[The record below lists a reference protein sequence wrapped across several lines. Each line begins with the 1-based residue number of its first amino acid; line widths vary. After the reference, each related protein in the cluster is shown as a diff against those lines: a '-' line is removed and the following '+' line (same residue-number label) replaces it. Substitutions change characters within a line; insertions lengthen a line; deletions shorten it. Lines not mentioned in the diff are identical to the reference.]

1 MATARTTSVDDHPRL
16 LHPGLIA
23 AGAALLIGALVT
35 DIFYANTADM
45 QWANF
50 SVWLI
55 TAGLI
60 LALLAGLALLVDILD
75 GRAGPI
81 SWLHLVAL
89 AGAALLS
96 LVNVFVHSRDAWT
109 SVVPQG
115 LLLSIVVAICL
126 LLIGWRGWSVTAVR
140 APVRGDAS

>member
-1 MATARTTSVDDHPRL
+1 MMETSASLARPPSLCHP
-16 LHPGLIA
+16 PLIG
-23 AGAALLIGALVT
+23 AGATLLIGALVT
-35 DIFYANTADM
+35 DILYSQTADM

-60 LALLAGLALLVDILD
+60 LALLAGLALLLD
-75 GRAGPI
+75 LALGRAGPV
-81 SWLHLVAL
+81 SWVHLAAL

-96 LVNVFVHSRDAWT
+96 LLNVFVHSRDAWT

-115 LLLSIVVAICL
+115 LMLSVVVAVCL
-126 LLIGWRGWSVTAVR
+126 LLIGWRGWSVTAIR
-140 APVRGDAS
+140 TPVRGDRT

>member
-1 MATARTTSVDDHPRL
+1 LWHP
-16 LHPGLIA
+16 PLIA
-23 AGAALLIGALVT
+23 AGATALIGALIT
-35 DIFYANTADM
+35 DIFYSQTADM

-60 LALLAGLALLVDILD
+60 LALLAGLALLLD
-75 GRAGPI
+75 LALGRAGRI
-81 SWLHLVAL
+81 SWVHLVAL

-96 LVNVFVHSRDAWT
+96 LLNVFVHSRDAWT

-115 LLLSIVVAICL
+115 LELSVVVAVCL
-126 LLIGWRGWSVTAVR
+126 AIIGWRGWSVTTVR
-140 APVRGDAS
+140 IPAKGNRS

>member
-1 MATARTTSVDDHPRL
+1 MATRNSRVDDGPRL

-35 DIFYANTADM
+35 DIFYSQTANM

-60 LALLAGLALLVDILD
+60 LALLAGLALVLD
-75 GRAGPI
+75 LLLRRAGAI
-81 SWLHLVAL
+81 SWVHLAAL

-96 LVNVFVHSRDAWT
+96 LLNVFVHSRDAWT

-115 LLLSIVVAICL
+115 LMLSVVVAVCL
-126 LLIGWRGWSVTAVR
+126 LIIGWRRWSVTAIR
-140 APVRGDAS
+140 TSGRGDRS

>member
-1 MATARTTSVDDHPRL
+1 MAHETLTARRPL
-16 LHPGLIA
+16 LHPPLIA
-23 AGAALLIGALVT
+23 GGATLLVGALAT
-35 DIFYANTADM
+35 DIFYSQTADM

-55 TAGLI
+55 TAGLL
-60 LALLAGLALLVDILD
+60 LALLAGLAILVDILD

-81 SWLHLVAL
+81 SWVHFTAL

-96 LVNVFVHSRDAWT
+96 LLNVFVHSRDAWT

-115 LLLSIVVAICL
+115 LMLSVVVAVCL
-126 LLIGWRGWSVTAVR
+126 MLIGWRGWSVTAVR
-140 APVRGDAS
+140 APAKGNRS

>member
-1 MATARTTSVDDHPRL
+1 MASTASAKARPRL

-23 AGAALLIGALVT
+23 AGAAFLIGALAA
-35 DIFYANTADM
+35 DIYYSQTADM

-60 LALLAGLALLVDILD
+60 LALLAGVALLFDILL
-75 GRAGPI
+75 GRAGSI
-81 SWLHLVAL
+81 SWMHFIAL

-96 LVNVFVHSRDAWT
+96 LLNVFVHSRDAWT

-115 LLLSIVVAICL
+115 LLLSVIVTICL

-140 APVRGDAS
+140 VPVGGDGS

>member
-1 MATARTTSVDDHPRL
+1 MAHETLMTPRPLFHP
-16 LHPGLIA
+16 PLIA
-23 AGAALLIGALVT
+23 GGATLLVGALAT
-35 DIFYANTADM
+35 DIFYSQTADM

-55 TAGLI
+55 TAGLV
-60 LALLAGLALLVDILD
+60 LALLAGLAILIDVLD
-75 GRAGPI
+75 GRAGPV
-81 SWLHLVAL
+81 SWVHFTAL

-96 LVNVFVHSRDAWT
+96 LLNVFVHSRDAWT

-115 LLLSIVVAICL
+115 LMLSVVVAVCL

-140 APVRGDAS
+140 TPAKGNRS

>member
-1 MATARTTSVDDHPRL
+1 MAISTEHSRAPRL
-16 LHPGLIA
+16 WHPPLIA
-23 AGAALLIGALVT
+23 GGATLLIGALVT
-35 DIFYANTADM
+35 DIYYSQTADM

-60 LALLAGLALLVDILD
+60 LALLAGIALVLDLAL
-75 GRAGPI
+75 GRAGRI
-81 SWLHLVAL
+81 SWVHMVAL

-96 LVNVFVHSRDAWT
+96 LLNVFVHSRDAWT

-115 LLLSIVVAICL
+115 LELSVVVVVCL
-126 LLIGWRGWSVTAVR
+126 VIIGWRGWSVTTVR
-140 APVRGDAS
+140 TPAKGNRS

>member
-1 MATARTTSVDDHPRL
+1 METSDQQARPSLWHPPLIAGGATA
-16 LHPGLIA
+16 
-23 AGAALLIGALVT
+23 LIGALIT
-35 DIFYANTADM
+35 DIFYSQTADM

-60 LALLAGLALLVDILD
+60 LALLAGLALLLD
-75 GRAGPI
+75 LALGHTGRV
-81 SWLHLVAL
+81 SWVHLVAL

-96 LVNVFVHSRDAWT
+96 LLNVFVHSRDAWT

-115 LLLSIVVAICL
+115 LELSVVVAVCL
-126 LLIGWRGWSVTAVR
+126 AIIGWRGWSVTTVR
-140 APVRGDAS
+140 APAKGNRS

>member
-1 MATARTTSVDDHPRL
+1 MC
-16 LHPGLIA
+16 
-23 AGAALLIGALVT
+23 ALVT
-35 DIFYANTADM
+35 DIFYSQTADM

-60 LALLAGLALLVDILD
+60 MALLAGFALLLDLAL
-75 GRAGPI
+75 GRAGRV
-81 SWLHLVAL
+81 SWVHLGAL

-96 LVNVFVHSRDAWT
+96 LLNVFIHSRDAWT

-115 LLLSIVVAICL
+115 LILSIVVAVCL
-126 LLIGWRGWSVTAVR
+126 AIIGWRGWSVTAVHVSAQR
-140 APVRGDAS
+140 NRS

>member
-1 MATARTTSVDDHPRL
+1 METSAQRARWPLLWHP
-16 LHPGLIA
+16 PLIA
-23 AGAALLIGALVT
+23 GGATLLIGALVT
-35 DIFYANTADM
+35 DIFYSQTADM

-60 LALLAGLALLVDILD
+60 LALLAGLALLLD
-75 GRAGPI
+75 LAFRRAGSV
-81 SWLHLVAL
+81 SWVHLAAL

-96 LVNVFVHSRDAWT
+96 LLNVFIHSRDAWT

-115 LLLSIVVAICL
+115 LLLSAVVAVCL
-126 LLIGWRGWSVTAVR
+126 AIIGWRGWSVTGVR
-140 APVRGDAS
+140 TAAEGNRS

>member
-1 MATARTTSVDDHPRL
+1 MVTRNSRVDDGPRL

-35 DIFYANTADM
+35 DIFYSQTAVM

-55 TAGLI
+55 TGGLI
-60 LALLAGLALLVDILD
+60 LALLAGLALVVDLLL
-75 GRAGPI
+75 GRAGAM
-81 SWLHLVAL
+81 SWVHLAAL

-96 LVNVFVHSRDAWT
+96 LLNVFVHSRDAWT

-115 LLLSIVVAICL
+115 LMLSVVVAVCL
-126 LLIGWRGWSVTAVR
+126 LIIGWRGWSVTAAR
-140 APVRGDAS
+140 TPARGDRS

>member
-1 MATARTTSVDDHPRL
+1 METSRQQTREPRL
-16 LHPGLIA
+16 LHPHLISG
-23 AGAALLIGALVT
+23 GATLLMGALVS
-35 DIFYANTADM
+35 DIFYSQTANM

-60 LALLAGLALLVDILD
+60 LALLAGLALLLD
-75 GRAGPI
+75 LALGRSGRV
-81 SWLHLVAL
+81 SWVHLCAL

-96 LVNVFVHSRDAWT
+96 LLNVFVHSRDAWT

-115 LLLSIVVAICL
+115 LELSLLVAICL
-126 LLIGWRGWSVTAVR
+126 VIIGWRGWSVTTVR
-140 APVRGDAS
+140 TAAKGHRL

>member
-1 MATARTTSVDDHPRL
+1 MATESHSRL
-16 LHPGLIA
+16 LHPPLIA

-35 DIFYANTADM
+35 DIFYSQTADM

-60 LALLAGLALLVDILD
+60 LALFAGLALVLDLVL
-75 GRAGPI
+75 GRAGAV
-81 SWLHLVAL
+81 SWVHLVAL

-96 LVNVFVHSRDAWT
+96 LLNVFVHSRDAWT
-109 SVVPQG
+109 SVVSQG
-115 LLLSIVVAICL
+115 LMLSVVVALCL
-126 LLIGWRGWSVTAVR
+126 VIIGWRGWSVTAVR
-140 APVRGDAS
+140 ARAEGDRS

>member
-1 MATARTTSVDDHPRL
+1 MAHET
-16 LHPGLIA
+16 LIA
-23 AGAALLIGALVT
+23 RESLWHPPLIAGGATLLIGAVLT
-35 DIFYANTADM
+35 DIFYSQTADM

-60 LALLAGLALLVDILD
+60 LALLAGLALVLDIAL
-75 GRAGPI
+75 GRAGRI
-81 SWLHLVAL
+81 SWVHLVAL

-96 LVNVFVHSRDAWT
+96 LLNVFVHSRDAWT

-115 LLLSIVVAICL
+115 LELSVVVAVCL
-126 LLIGWRGWSVTAVR
+126 AIIGWRGWSVTAVR
-140 APVRGDAS
+140 TPKGNRS

>member
-1 MATARTTSVDDHPRL
+1 METSAQQTREPRL
-16 LHPGLIA
+16 WHPHLIA
-23 AGAALLIGALVT
+23 GGATLLIGALVT
-35 DIFYANTADM
+35 DIFYSQTANM

-60 LALLAGLALLVDILD
+60 LALLAGVALLLDLAL
-75 GRAGPI
+75 GRAGRV
-81 SWLHLVAL
+81 SWVHLGAL

-96 LVNVFVHSRDAWT
+96 LLNVFIHSRDAWT

-115 LLLSIVVAICL
+115 LILSVVVAVCL
-126 LLIGWRGWSVTAVR
+126 TIIGWRGWSVTAVR
-140 APVRGDAS
+140 APVQGNRS

>member
-1 MATARTTSVDDHPRL
+1 MATRNSRVDDGPRL

-35 DIFYANTADM
+35 DIFYSQTADM

-60 LALLAGLALLVDILD
+60 LALLAGIALVLDLVL
-75 GRAGPI
+75 GRAGAI
-81 SWLHLVAL
+81 SWVHLVAL
-89 AGAALLS
+89 AGAAVLS
-96 LVNVFVHSRDAWT
+96 LINVFIHSRDAWT
-109 SVVPQG
+109 SVVSQG
-115 LLLSIVVAICL
+115 LMLSVVVAICL
-126 LLIGWRGWSVTAVR
+126 IVVGWNGWSVAAVR
-140 APVRGDAS
+140 VPAKGGDS

>member
-1 MATARTTSVDDHPRL
+1 MATFASGGGRLFHP
-16 LHPGLIA
+16 PLIA

-35 DIFYANTADM
+35 DILYSQTANM

-60 LALLAGLALLVDILD
+60 LALLAGIALVLDLVL
-75 GRAGPI
+75 GRAAAI
-81 SWLHLVAL
+81 SWIHLVAL
-89 AGAALLS
+89 TGAALLS
-96 LVNVFVHSRDAWT
+96 LLNVFVHSRDAWT

-115 LLLSIVVAICL
+115 LMLSVVVAVCL

-140 APVRGDAS
+140 APARGDRS

>member
-1 MATARTTSVDDHPRL
+1 MEMATNDRTIRKQQL
-16 LHPGLIA
+16 LHPPLIA
-23 AGAALLIGALVT
+23 AGAGLLVGARVP
-35 DIFYANTADM
+35 DIHYAETATM

-60 LALLAGLALLVDILD
+60 LALLAGLALLFDVLD
-75 GRAGPI
+75 GRAGAI
-81 SWLHLVAL
+81 SWAHLAAL

-96 LVNVFVHSRDAWT
+96 LVNVLVHSRDAWT

-115 LLLSIVVAICL
+115 LILSAVVSVCL
-126 LLIGWRGWSVTAVR
+126 LLIGWRGWSVAAVR
-140 APVRGDAS
+140 S

>member
-1 MATARTTSVDDHPRL
+1 MATSDRKASRSLLWHP
-16 LHPGLIA
+16 PLIA

-35 DIFYANTADM
+35 DIFYSQTANM

-60 LALLAGLALLVDILD
+60 LALLAGLALVLD
-75 GRAGPI
+75 FALGRAGAV
-81 SWLHLVAL
+81 SWVHLTAL

-96 LVNVFVHSRDAWT
+96 LLNAFVHSRDAWT

-115 LLLSIVVAICL
+115 LMLSVVVAVCL
-126 LLIGWRGWSVTAVR
+126 AIIGWRGWSVTAVR
-140 APVRGDAS
+140 TPARGDRS

>member
-1 MATARTTSVDDHPRL
+1 METSAQHSREARLWHP
-16 LHPGLIA
+16 HLIA
-23 AGAALLIGALVT
+23 GGATLLIGALAS
-35 DIFYANTADM
+35 DIFYSQTADM

-60 LALLAGLALLVDILD
+60 MALLAGLALLLD
-75 GRAGPI
+75 LALGRAGKM
-81 SWLHLVAL
+81 SWVHLGAL

-96 LVNVFVHSRDAWT
+96 LLNVFIHSRDAWT

-115 LLLSIVVAICL
+115 LILSVVVAVCL
-126 LLIGWRGWSVTAVR
+126 TIIGWRGWSVTAVR
-140 APVRGDAS
+140 APAQGNRS

>member
-1 MATARTTSVDDHPRL
+1 MATRNSRVDDGPRL

-35 DIFYANTADM
+35 DIFYSQTANM

-60 LALLAGLALLVDILD
+60 LALLAGLALLVDVLG

-81 SWLHLVAL
+81 SWVHFAAL

-96 LVNVFVHSRDAWT
+96 LLNVFVHSRDAWT
-109 SVVPQG
+109 SVVPQ
-115 LLLSIVVAICL
+115 
-126 LLIGWRGWSVTAVR
+126 
-140 APVRGDAS
+140 

>member
-1 MATARTTSVDDHPRL
+1 MATTRDSRVDDGPRL

-35 DIFYANTADM
+35 DIFYSETADM

-60 LALLAGLALLVDILD
+60 LALFAGLALVLDLVL
-75 GRAGPI
+75 GRAGAI
-81 SWLHLVAL
+81 SWVHLVAL

-96 LVNVFVHSRDAWT
+96 LLNVFVHSRDAWT

-115 LLLSIVVAICL
+115 LMLSVVVAVCL
-126 LLIGWRGWSVTAVR
+126 LLIGWRGWSVTAIR
-140 APVRGDAS
+140 TPVRGDRA

>member
-1 MATARTTSVDDHPRL
+1 MATTREAAATRNARL

-35 DIFYANTADM
+35 DIFYWQTSDM

-50 SVWLI
+50 SAWLI

-60 LALLAGLALLVDILD
+60 LALLAGLALVLDLVL

-81 SWLHLVAL
+81 SWVHFVAL

-96 LVNVFVHSRDAWT
+96 LLNVFVHSRDAWT

-115 LLLSIVVAICL
+115 LMLSIVVTIFL
-126 LLIGWRGWSVTAVR
+126 LVIGWRGWSVAAVR
-140 APVRGDAS
+140 TPGRGDRS

>member
-1 MATARTTSVDDHPRL
+1 MATRSLAADDRTRL

-35 DIFYANTADM
+35 DIFYSQTADM

-60 LALLAGLALLVDILD
+60 LALLAGLALLIDVLH
-75 GRAGPI
+75 GRAGPV
-81 SWLHLVAL
+81 SWVHFTAL

-115 LLLSIVVAICL
+115 LMLSVVVTVCL

-140 APVRGDAS
+140 ARAADSAQ

>member
-1 MATARTTSVDDHPRL
+1 MATNARTVREPRL
-16 LHPGLIA
+16 LHPPLIA
-23 AGAALLIGALVT
+23 AGAGLLIAALVT
-35 DIFYANTADM
+35 DIFYSQTADM

-60 LALLAGLALLVDILD
+60 LALFAGIALVLDLVL
-75 GRAGPI
+75 GRAGAI
-81 SWLHLVAL
+81 SWVHLVAL

-96 LVNVFVHSRDAWT
+96 LVNVFIHSRDAWT

-115 LLLSIVVAICL
+115 LMLSVVVAICL
-126 LLIGWRGWSVTAVR
+126 IVVGWNGWSVAAVR
-140 APVRGDAS
+140 VPARGDHS